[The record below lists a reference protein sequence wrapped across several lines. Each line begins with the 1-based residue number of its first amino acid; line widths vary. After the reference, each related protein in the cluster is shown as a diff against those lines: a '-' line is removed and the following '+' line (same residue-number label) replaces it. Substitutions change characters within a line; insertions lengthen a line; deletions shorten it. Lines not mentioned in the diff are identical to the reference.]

1 MLNISRE
8 LRVINKL
15 LRAWEIKKKHCE
27 KIFKMD
33 GRVLEEDITWHAP
46 DGKRVIDYGLVFSHE
61 PFSFK
66 IPRILRHLW
75 TSSQNECVKLINEL
89 IRYEQKKFKEGGI
102 SDEELGYVCS
112 IKNIV
117 HYVMKNRFKT
127 SDIMTRK
134 VVGGDLK
141 DKSHFTV
148 NKASEK
154 DKKNE
159 C

>member
-1 MLNISRE
+1 MK
-8 LRVINKL
+8 NKL
-15 LRAWEIKKKHCE
+15 NQFIYAWNLKRNRCKE
-27 KIFKMD
+27 IFKLE
-33 GRVLEEDITWHAP
+33 GRVVEDDLKYILPNGHH
-46 DGKRVIDYGLVFSHE
+46 VVDYGLLFDHE
-61 PFSFK
+61 PFKFK
-66 IPRILRHLW
+66 FPVIFKHLW
-75 TSSQNECVKLINEL
+75 FSPQNECVKLINEL